1 MRALTHIPQ
10 QYTPESKDHEQVAY
24 LRRVTIMW
32 LTGIS
37 KALENGV
44 LESRTVVMLFD
55 ILVLGNDYSERL
67 DAERV
72 FVASIACL
80 TFFVVLVQTGYL
92 EALIRRP
99 FISPRESREYGDI
112 VNGTETV
119 VTRAFVWVSLATVL
133 NMYLP

>member
-1 MRALTHIPQ
+1 
-10 QYTPESKDHEQVAY
+10 
-24 LRRVTIMW
+24 MW